1 MKALV
6 LAPFA
11 GDSLEQLRRRLTV
24 IYEPWTETKRLW
36 DPAELAVRL
45 TDEGIEAVVMEVDF
59 LFGEVFENPSP
70 LRFIGLCR
78 NATNQ
83 VDMEAAADRGVVVVN
98 TPGRNA
104 VAVAEMT
111 IGLAFAL
118 ARRIP
123 EAHHYVSSGGWE
135 DPLTPYTEL
144 RGTEL
149 AGKTLGV
156 VGLGAVGKRVA
167 RLGHAIGMR
176 ILGCDPYATVPKY
189 VTMSPLDDLLSN
201 SNVVTLHVPE
211 TPETVG
217 MINGDRLSLMQPTSY
232 LINTA
237 SAALV
242 EEDALVEALKT
253 RRIAGAALDV
263 FETHPVV
270 ANSPLLKLDNVVLTP
285 HIGGA
290 TAETVQRYSRMIA
303 RDLLRFVRALPA
315 AAGDLK

>member
-1 MKALV
+1 MKALI

-11 GDSLEQLRRRLTV
+11 QTALDQLSSRMSLV
-24 IYEPWTETKRLW
+24 YEPWTKTKRLW

-45 TDEGIEAVVMEVDF
+45 ADDAIEVVVMEIDF
-59 LFGEVFENPSP
+59 LFDEVFQDPSP
-70 LRFIGLCR
+70 LKFIGLCR

-83 VDMEAAADRGVVVVN
+83 IDMEAAAARGVVVVN

-104 VAVAEMT
+104 NAVAEMT

-118 ARRIP
+118 ARHIP
-123 EAHHYVSSGGWE
+123 ESHTYVSSGGWE

-156 VGLGAVGKRVA
+156 VGLGAIGKRVA
-167 RLGHAIGMR
+167 RLGHALGMR
-176 ILGCDPYATVPKY
+176 ILGHDPYATASRY
-189 VTMSPLDDLLSN
+189 VAMSTIDELLTH
-201 SNVVTLHVPE
+201 SNVVTLHIPE
-211 TPETVG
+211 TAETMGMVG
-217 MINGDRLSLMQPTSY
+217 ERQLALMQSTSY

-242 EEDALVEALKT
+242 DEAALVQALRSK
-253 RRIAGAALDV
+253 RIAGAALDV
-263 FETHPVV
+263 YETHPVV
-270 ANSPLLKLDNVVLTP
+270 PNSPLLQLDNVILTP

-290 TAETVQRYSRMIA
+290 TAETIERYSQMIT
-303 RDLLRFVRALPA
+303 RDLLKFERSRR
-315 AAGDLK
+315 